1 MQKYFVDLWNGDKSL
16 LQTFWIW
23 NVLAYGVINSLS
35 GYATMKL
42 SGYASNEYVTAEN
55 LKILSW
61 AIVLPQIIYFIF
73 AAKCLWACGKKNHQN
88 AFGWGKIWFPL
99 IIIYIVFNILNLSR
113 ILLVQ
118 GYI

>member
-23 NVLAYGVINSLS
+23 NVLAWGVINSLS
-35 GYATMKL
+35 R
-42 SGYASNEYVTAEN
+42 YASNEYVTAEN
-55 LKILSW
+55 FKILYW
-61 AIVLPQIIYFIF
+61 AIVLPQLLYFIF
-73 AAKCLWACGKKNHQN
+73 AAKCLWACGLKNHQN

>member
-35 GYATMKL
+35 GYV
-42 SGYASNEYVTAEN
+42 SNQYVTAEN
-55 LKILSW
+55 FKILSW

-99 IIIYIVFNILNLSR
+99 IIIYIVFNILSLFR
-113 ILLVQ
+113 ILLTQ

>member
-35 GYATMKL
+35 GYV
-42 SGYASNEYVTAEN
+42 SNQYVTAEN
-55 LKILSW
+55 FKILSW

-73 AAKCLWACGKKNHQN
+73 AAKCLWACGKNNHQN

-99 IIIYIVFNILNLSR
+99 IIIYIVFNILSLFR
-113 ILLVQ
+113 ILLTQ

>member
-23 NVLAYGVINSLS
+23 NVLAWGVINSLS
-35 GYATMKL
+35 R
-42 SGYASNEYVTAEN
+42 YASNEYVTAEN
-55 LKILSW
+55 FKILSW
-61 AIVLPQIIYFIF
+61 AIVLPQLIYFIF

-99 IIIYIVFNILNLSR
+99 IIIYIVINILNLSR

>member
-23 NVLAYGVINSLS
+23 NVLAWGVINSLS
-35 GYATMKL
+35 R
-42 SGYASNEYVTAEN
+42 YASNEYVTAEN
-55 LKILSW
+55 FKILSW
-61 AIVLPQIIYFIF
+61 AIVLPQLIYFIF

-99 IIIYIVFNILNLSR
+99 IIIYIVFNILSLFR
-113 ILLVQ
+113 ILLTQ

>member
-1 MQKYFVDLWNGDKSL
+1 MGTNHSFKD
-16 LQTFWIW
+16 FWIW
-23 NVLAYGVINSLS
+23 NALAYGVINSLS
-35 GYATMKL
+35 GYV
-42 SGYASNEYVTAEN
+42 SNQYVTAEN
-55 LKILSW
+55 FKILSW
-61 AIVLPQIIYFIF
+61 TIVLPQIIYFIF
-73 AAKCLWACGKKNHQN
+73 ASKCLWACGKKNHQN

>member
-23 NVLAYGVINSLS
+23 NVLAWGVINS
-35 GYATMKL
+35 L

-55 LKILSW
+55 FKILSW

-99 IIIYIVFNILNLSR
+99 IIIYIVFNILSLLR

>member
-23 NVLAYGVINSLS
+23 NVLAWGVINS
-35 GYATMKL
+35 L

-55 LKILSW
+55 FKILSW

-88 AFGWGKIWFPL
+88 AFGWGKI
-99 IIIYIVFNILNLSR
+99 
-113 ILLVQ
+113 
-118 GYI
+118 

>member
-23 NVLAYGVINSLS
+23 NVLAWGVINS
-35 GYATMKL
+35 L

-55 LKILSW
+55 FKILSW

-73 AAKCLWACGKKNHQN
+73 SAKCLWACGKKNHQN